1 MTNVAASMPEAAFSS
16 SGVDQAIVRSRAVRL
31 ITPAL
36 LTLVFFG
43 ALVLGMTGNVAL
55 AALPIVAGLAAVGLW
70 WLPVRVPLY
79 AVLALGLL
87 ADVGGP
93 VPVPASNPVLAPVRL
108 LKEVLLENLNGIT
121 GVQALRVSGLDVVL
135 LALTVL
141 LFARVLARVPESL
154 DTPPPLLRPLLLA
167 LGAAFAVLVIA
178 ELWGIGRG
186 GDVRQSVWQI
196 RYVLWVPLLSVLA
209 MLVVRTLQHVT
220 EIAFVLTGVALCKT
234 AIGVYVYFWSLRH
247 GHGVPHSVT
256 SHADTM
262 LFAVVVALWSAVLVL
277 RPSAGR
283 LLMGVPALVAML
295 LAIVVNNRRTA
306 YVSVGL
312 ALFLLLLH
320 VPRRTQRRA
329 LLLLAAVSP
338 LFAGYMLVG
347 ASRSGGV
354 FAPAA
359 AIWSVTRQSDGSSDS
374 RDVENYNLTLTLRGN
389 LPLGSGFG
397 HMYDEGPAAYDLT
410 DVFAQFRYV
419 AHNSI
424 LWLLAILGPLGFF
437 VLWLPIAV
445 GTYFAALAHRF
456 ADAAPRASTVRIAAY
471 VVIATLAA
479 YQVQAYSD
487 MGTQGWTGTT
497 LVALALASTA
507 VLVRETGAWR
517 GVPRPSPHQGVNA

>member
-1 MTNVAASMPEAAFSS
+1 MTDLAASMPEAAFPG
-16 SGVDQAIVRSRAVRL
+16 SGTDRPIVRSPAVRL
-31 ITPAL
+31 TTPVL
-36 LTLVFFG
+36 LSLVLLG
-43 ALVLGMTGNVAL
+43 ALVLGITGNVAL
-55 AALPIVAGLAAVGLW
+55 AALPILAGLAAVGLW

-93 VPVPASNPVLAPVRL
+93 VPVPANDPVLAPVRL
-108 LKEVLLENLNGIT
+108 LKELLLENLNGLT
-121 GVQALRVSGLDVVL
+121 GIQALRVSGLDVIL
-135 LALTVL
+135 LTLTL
-141 LFARVLARVPESL
+141 LLCARVVARVPESL
-154 DTPPPLLRPLLLA
+154 DAPAPLLRPLLGALA
-167 LGAAFAVLVIA
+167 AAFAVLVLA
-178 ELWGIGRG
+178 EVWGIARG

-196 RYVLWVPLLSVLA
+196 RYLLWVPLLSTLA

-220 EIAFVLTGVALCKT
+220 EIAFVLSGVAVLK
-234 AIGVYVYFWSLRH
+234 ALIGTYVYWWSLRH

-262 LFAVVVALWSAVLVL
+262 LFSVVVAIWTAVLVM

-283 LLMGVPALVAML
+283 LLVGVPTLVAMVI
-295 LAIVVNNRRTA
+295 AIVVNNRRTA

-312 ALFLLLLH
+312 AMLLLLLH
-320 VPRRTQRRA
+320 VPRRTLRRA
-329 LLLLAAVSP
+329 LLLLAAASP
-338 LFAGYMLVG
+338 LLVGYMLVG
-347 ASRSGGV
+347 KSRSGGV

-359 AIWSVTRQSDGSSDS
+359 AIWSVTKQEDGSSDS

-424 LWLLAILGPLGFF
+424 LWLLAILGPLGFA

-445 GTYFAALAHRF
+445 GTYFAALTHRF
-456 ADAAPRASTVRIAAY
+456 AEAAARPHTVRIAAY
-471 VVIATLAA
+471 VVLATLAA

-497 LVALALASTA
+497 LVALAMATTA
-507 VLVRETGAWR
+507 VLVQLTGVWPTAATR
-517 GVPRPSPHQGVNA
+517 RRPEVA

>member
-1 MTNVAASMPEAAFSS
+1 MIDVAASMPEAAY
-16 SGVDQAIVRSRAVRL
+16 SGSGFDRSIGRSPAARL

-36 LTLVFFG
+36 LALVLLG
-43 ALVLGMTGNVAL
+43 ALVLGVTGNVVL
-55 AALPIVAGLAAVGLW
+55 AALPILAGLAAVGLW

-93 VPVPASNPVLAPVRL
+93 VPIPASNPVLAPVRL

-121 GVQALRVSGLDVVL
+121 GVQALRVSGLDVML

-141 LFARVLARVPESL
+141 LCARAIARVPETL
-154 DTPPPLLRPLLLA
+154 DASPPLLRPLLLA
-167 LGAAFAVLVIA
+167 LFAALTILVLA
-178 ELWGIGRG
+178 EVWGIGRG
-186 GDVRQSVWQI
+186 GDIRQSVWQI

-234 AIGVYVYFWSLRH
+234 AIGVYVYVWSLRH

-283 LLMGVPALVAML
+283 FLVGVPALIAML
-295 LAIVVNNRRTA
+295 VAIVANNRRTA

-320 VPRRTQRRA
+320 VPRRTLRRA
-329 LLLLAAVSP
+329 LLLLAALSP
-338 LFAGYMLVG
+338 LFVGYMIVG
-347 ASRSGGV
+347 ASRSGGI

-359 AIWSVTRQSDGSSDS
+359 AIWSVTKQSDGSSDS

-397 HMYDEGPAAYDLT
+397 HMYDEGPAAYDLS
-410 DVFAQFRYV
+410 DIFAQFRYV

-437 VLWLPIAV
+437 MLWLPIVV

-471 VVIATLAA
+471 VVIATFAA

-497 LVALALASTA
+497 LVALALATTA
-507 VLVRETGAWR
+507 VLVRETGVWR
-517 GVPRPSPHQGVNA
+517 VAPRAGGHA